1 MIGRRRLAALTA
13 LAGPGVIAGPVGRA
27 SWTARIGRIAPLR
40 AATRRSLIERVGE
53 RADEVA
59 GTKLLLA
66 LAGVIVA
73 LVMARPPVA
82 YAAAPLFAA
91 AGWRMPHL
99 ALERRGR
106 EREHVVRHAL
116 PDALDLLSA
125 CALAG
130 MGIDQ
135 ALRTVTRETSGP
147 LGEALTEMVRRLD
160 AGVPRAAAYEAL
172 AREAACAEV
181 RSLVRALRRA
191 ERYGTPVAPVLVAQ
205 AREVRGRRRVAAE
218 EAARAA
224 PVRMLF
230 PLVLCFLPA
239 FVLLTVA
246 PIVLTALRSFRTP

>member
-1 MIGRRRLAALTA
+1 VRRRRRKALDA
-13 LAGPGVIAGPVGRA
+13 LAGAQRDGLSVRLGPALAARVGRRLPLPA
-27 SWTARIGRIAPLR
+27 STR
-40 AATRRSLIERVGE
+40 ASLVGAAGS

-59 GTKLLLA
+59 GSKVVLAAGGAVVGILLS
-66 LAGVIVA
+66 
-73 LVMARPPVA
+73 RPPLA
-82 YAAAPLFAA
+82 FATAPLFAA
-91 AGWRMPHL
+91 AGWKAPNISL
-99 ALERRGR
+99 DRRDR
-106 EREHVVRHAL
+106 EREDIVRHAL
-116 PDALDLLSA
+116 PDALDLLAA

-135 ALRTVTRETSGP
+135 ALRIVAAETTGP
-147 LGEALTEMVRRLD
+147 LGDALTEMVRRLD
-160 AGVPRAAAYEAL
+160 AGVTRTAAYETL
-172 AREAACAEV
+172 AREAQAAEV

-205 AREVRGRRRVAAE
+205 AREVRTRRRISAE

>member
-1 MIGRRRLAALTA
+1 MIGRRRLDALVA
-13 LAGPGVIAGPVGRA
+13 LAGPGPLTPPAGRA
-27 SWTARIGRIAPLR
+27 WTARIGRLVPLR
-40 AATRRSLIERVGE
+40 GDTRRFLIEHAGE

-59 GTKLLLA
+59 GSKLLLA
-66 LAGVIVA
+66 LAGA
-73 LVMARPPVA
+73 LVGLVTARPPVA

-99 ALERRGR
+99 ALQRRGR
-106 EREHVVRHAL
+106 EREQLVRHAL

-135 ALRTVTRETSGP
+135 ALRTVTTETSGP
-147 LGEALTEMVRRLD
+147 LGEALAEMLRRLD
-160 AGVPRAAAYEAL
+160 AGVPRAAAYEAF
-172 AREAACAEV
+172 AREATCPEV

-191 ERYGTPVAPVLVAQ
+191 ERYGTPVAPVMVAQ

-239 FVLLTVA
+239 FLLLTVA

>member
-1 MIGRRRLAALTA
+1 MIAGRR
-13 LAGPGVIAGPVGRA
+13 IVGRLGPAGVVVAPA
-27 SWTARIGRIAPLR
+27 SRFRAPLARLGRLVPLR
-40 AATRRSLIERVGE
+40 AATRAAVAEAAGRDRVDEIAGLKVSL
-53 RADEVA
+53 AVA
-59 GTKLLLA
+59 GIAAA
-66 LAGVIVA
+66 LT
-73 LVMARPPVA
+73 LARPPVA
-82 YAAAPLFAA
+82 FAAAPLFAA
-91 AGWRMPHL
+91 AGWRWPHL
-99 ALERRGR
+99 SLQRRAR
-106 EREHVVRHAL
+106 EREELVRAAL

-135 ALRTVTRETSGP
+135 ALRTVTRETTGV
-147 LGEALTEMVRRLD
+147 LGEALSEMVRGLD
-160 AGVPRAAAYEAL
+160 AGMPREAAYETLVRIAPSPD
-172 AREAACAEV
+172 V

-205 AREVRGRRRVAAE
+205 AREVRGRRRAAAE

-246 PIVLTALRSFRTP
+246 PIVLTALRSFKEP